1 MSRFALR
8 DGSLAST
15 IIADFNK
22 ILKFKNIHESIIC
35 TLITS
40 FSDLCKRHTSL
51 VDSSI
56 KTVILQ
62 LSSRYITVRS
72 VALNNLNELILQDYV
87 KMRGRVLLNILKL
100 ILDEDSQIAAQ
111 ALYVIQLYVHT
122 KNEKLLKVSL
132 LECVYV
138 FNNYLQ
144 YAESDM
150 FPASE
155 IDDEPCDLAGNEP
168 GDFAKRNQ
176 IYDFFVENID
186 DLSLLKLLK
195 NVNKINAQLTQRKY
209 VECSAGAGTLLD
221 LLYIFTKMVS
231 VKDRD
236 KARLAKAA
244 ASGANDEDAPPPPPE
259 EGPSPS
265 KKSRVKMA
273 LQQNEQEMVGCRVQ
287 LFAFSFFK
295 PLVSPPFSDH
305 HRGKDDRR
313 VPRLRGPG
321 TRVHRR
327 GGTRAGAAGGAAI
340 ARVCDGHGA
349 ALPDAG

>member
-1 MSRFALR
+1 MLRFLVGFDNLTDFFFVTVLQQTDQNRKICVTIVILSRFALR

-295 PLVSPPFSDH
+295 PLVS
-305 HRGKDDRR
+305 
-313 VPRLRGPG
+313 
-321 TRVHRR
+321 
-327 GGTRAGAAGGAAI
+327 
-340 ARVCDGHGA
+340 
-349 ALPDAG
+349 LPLFRSPSWKK